1 MLRRA
6 FTGQP
11 RASRRAIALRIS
23 QAILG
28 FIGLLL
34 IGTGIWLL
42 RPLPDGLLESGVAP
56 GYVIEDRDGLP
67 LRTARAQD
75 GSRMHWLPL
84 SEVDADLVRAFIAAE
99 DRRFHDHAGVDLR
112 AVVRAGRD
120 NLLARRVVSGA
131 STITMQTARLLRPAA
146 PGMMGKVHEALWAV
160 RLELHLDKQRILEQY
175 LNRVHLGQGTAGV
188 EAAASLY
195 LSASARRLSPGQAAM
210 LAGLARAP
218 SRDNP
223 IVSTERAGRRR
234 GSVLARMEQIG
245 YLTAD
250 EAERASAEDV
260 LARNRGVDFH
270 APHFTTRI
278 IASLEQAG
286 ERERRVRTSLDLA
299 LQRALE
305 VEVRHAV
312 GVLHD
317 RGARHAA
324 AVVLDNATGEVLA
337 WVGSPDFWESRAGQT
352 DMVVSARQPGS
363 ALKPF
368 LYALALDHGTTAATV
383 LPDVARTFPTTTG
396 PYRPRNYDQRF
407 RGPVRV
413 REALGSSYNVPAVYL
428 TETVGAARLLET
440 LHSAGFASLR
450 RSSDHYGLGLSL
462 GNGDVTL
469 LEMANAYRTLANGGI
484 WRPFRWTLAGD
495 RMGTEPGRRVASPQ
509 AAAIVLDIL
518 SDPAARIG
526 GFGMV
531 TPFEFAYPTAV
542 KTGTSRHFTDNWAVA
557 VTAGFT
563 VAVWVGNFSGR
574 PMQGVS
580 GVSGAG
586 PLLQRAVLLTATRR
600 DPGVLRTPGE
610 VGAVVS
616 RICALSGKRA
626 SARCPHAVE
635 WFIPGT
641 EPEHE
646 CDWHTGD
653 GVMLPPEYAEWSQQ
667 WARSDHRIDVVDS
680 TASEEQ
686 RFRIVSPQHGDRYAV
701 PPDVDARYASV
712 GLLAAGGA
720 GPDGVA
726 WFVNGERVRSS
737 RLRLTAGEHLIRA
750 RSRSGEHHEVRIT
763 IE

>member
-6 FTGQP
+6 LPGDACA
-11 RASRRAIALRIS
+11 RRRAISLRFAHAMLAVTS
-23 QAILG
+23 LMVM
-28 FIGLLL
+28 
-34 IGTGIWLL
+34 GTGIWLL
-42 RPLPDGLLESGVAP
+42 RPLPDGLLDAGVAP
-56 GYVIEDRDGLP
+56 GYVIEDRDGMP

-99 DRRFHDHAGVDLR
+99 DRRFHDHAGVDIR

-131 STITMQTARLLRPAA
+131 STITMQTARLLRPSA
-146 PGMMGKVHEALWAV
+146 PGFPGKVHEALWAL

-195 LSASARRLSPGQAAM
+195 LSASARQLSAGQAAM

-234 GSVLARMEQIG
+234 GNVLARMQQGG

-250 EAERASAEDV
+250 EVARASEEEV
-260 LARNRGVDFH
+260 LARHRITSFH
-270 APHFTTRI
+270 APHFTTRV

-286 ERERRVRTSLDLA
+286 GRERRVRTSLDLA

-337 WVGSPDFWESRAGQT
+337 WVGSPDFWESRSGQT

-368 LYALALDHGTTAATV
+368 LFALALDRGTTAATI
-383 LPDVARTFPTTTG
+383 LPDVARTFPTPTG

-428 TETVGAARLLET
+428 TEAIGAARLLET
-440 LHSAGFASLR
+440 LHNAGFASLR

-469 LEMANAYRTLANGGI
+469 LETANAYRTLANGGV
-484 WRPFRWTLAGD
+484 WRPYRWTLTGD
-495 RMGTEPGRRVASPQ
+495 RVSAGPEQRVASPQ

-518 SDPAARIG
+518 SDPAARVG
-526 GFGMV
+526 GFGMA

-586 PLLQRAVLLTATRR
+586 PLLQRAVLLTAARH
-600 DPGVLRTPGE
+600 DPGVLTTPAQ
-610 VGAVVS
+610 VGAVVA

-626 SARCPHAVE
+626 TAHCPHAVE

-646 CDWHTGD
+646 CDWHTKN
-653 GVMLPPEYAEWSQQ
+653 GVTLPPEYAEWSQQ
-667 WARSDHRIDVVDS
+667 LARPNHRIAVVDS
-680 TASEEQ
+680 AASEEQ

-701 PPDVDARYASV
+701 PPNVEARYASV

-720 GPDGVA
+720 GPEGVA
-726 WFVNGERVRSS
+726 WFANGERVRSG
-737 RLRLTAGEHLIRA
+737 RLRLTAGEHLISA
-750 RSRSGEHHEVRIT
+750 RSRSGESHEVLIT